1 MTISIIGTNGL
12 LANEVGL
19 FCNNNLIQLISYG
32 RREPSVHTFQE
43 FKKIDLMTEEIDIAE
58 ASQSDIIIYA
68 CGAGVQSNLKD
79 SVESIYNLN
88 TYIPIN
94 ISNTLNK
101 IGYKGSFVT
110 FGSCFEIGDNSKSIE
125 FNEIDTA
132 NSMLDVPNDYCVS
145 KRLLTKF
152 VTSKQQTFKHLH
164 LMLPTI
170 YGEREAEHRLVPY
183 TVSSIKRKESMQFTS
198 GKQIRQY
205 LYAGD
210 VARIIFELIALEKTG
225 IYNLSGIETFSVR
238 TLVEEIYKFYGLN
251 TNEELFGKA
260 ERADVGM
267 QNLQLDGTLVKL
279 LLPDFQYRRFNEIL
293 KLYNECY

>member
-12 LANEVGL
+12 LANEIGL
-19 FCNNNLIQLISYG
+19 FCNNNLMKLISYG

-58 ASQSDIIIYA
+58 VTQSDVIIYA

-88 TYIPIN
+88 TYTPIN
-94 ISNTLNK
+94 ICNQLNK
-101 IGYKGSFVT
+101 IGYKGTFVS
-110 FGSCFEIGDNSKSIE
+110 FGSCFEIGNNAISIE
-125 FNEIDTA
+125 FTEMDIA

-152 VTSKQQTFKHLH
+152 VSSKHQTFKHLH

-183 TVSSIKRKESMQFTS
+183 TVSSIKRNESMQFTS

-210 VARIIFELIALEKTG
+210 VPRLIFELISLEKEG
-225 IYNLSGIETFSVR
+225 MYNLSGIETYSVR
-238 TLVEEIYKFYGLN
+238 AIVEEIYKFYGLH

-260 ERADVGM
+260 ERSDVGM
-267 QNLQLDGTLVKL
+267 ENLQLNGTLVKL
-279 LLPDFQYRRFNEIL
+279 LLPDFKYSRFNEIL
-293 KLYNECY
+293 KLYDECF